1 MRKTLAAEDPGGRGS
16 GAGGDGCGGE
26 ARHLRLFLR
35 HEDEPEPRAEQDG
48 RGGAR
53 GRCREQSIGSRGP
66 GAGAREDPGSRDGE
80 AL

>member
-35 HEDEPEPRAEQDG
+35 HEDEPRAEQDG

-66 GAGAREDPGSRDGE
+66 GAGAREDPGSRAGE